1 MSGTSLITA
10 PVVVLIGPTAIG
22 KTALSLEIAARF
34 SCEIISMDS
43 MQVYRFMDI
52 GTAKASPEERALVP
66 HHLIDIIDPD
76 DQYDAA
82 RFVDDALRAIADI
95 TGRGRVPLITGGT
108 GLYLTALTKGL
119 FEELSV
125 SDEIRDRLRQR
136 LALEGREVLHRQLCA
151 VDPESGERVHINDTQ
166 RLLRGLEIFT
176 ATGIPWSEHLRRQ
189 QAAAPSHRLINML
202 QIGLSCERSQ
212 LYDRIE
218 QRTIKMMCDEFQ
230 LEVEGL
236 LARGYASTLP
246 SMQSIGYRHMLGCI
260 TGQWDRATATIELIR
275 DTRRYAKRQMTWFG
289 RSAEIHWYDREQH
302 SQVLTDLDKFLK

>member
-1 MSGTSLITA
+1 MSGTSLISV

-22 KTALSLEIAARF
+22 KTALSLEIATRF
-34 SCEIISMDS
+34 GCEIISMDS

-66 HHLIDIIDPD
+66 HHLIDNIDPD

-95 TGRGRVPLITGGT
+95 SGRGRVPLITGGT

-125 SDEIRDRLRQR
+125 SDEIRDSLRQR
-136 LALEGREVLHRQLCA
+136 LDLEGREALHRQLCA
-151 VDPESGERVHINDTQ
+151 VDPESGQRIHINDTQ

-189 QAAAPSHRLINML
+189 QAAAPSHRLNNML

>member
-22 KTALSLEIAARF
+22 KTALSLEIATRF

-82 RFVDDALRAIADI
+82 RFVNDAMQAIADI

-136 LALEGREVLHRQLCA
+136 LDMEGRDVLHRPLCA
-151 VDPESGERVHINDTQ
+151 VDPESGQRIHINDTQ

-189 QAAAPSHRLINML
+189 QAAAPSHRLVNML
-202 QIGLSCERSQ
+202 QIGLSCVRSQ
-212 LYDRIE
+212 LYYRIE

-260 TGQWDRATATIELIR
+260 TGQWDRATATTELIR

>member
-22 KTALSLEIAARF
+22 KTALSLEIATSF
-34 SCEIISMDS
+34 CCEIISMDS

-52 GTAKASPEERALVP
+52 GTAKASQEERAMVP

-119 FEELSV
+119 FEEV
-125 SDEIRDRLRQR
+125 RVPEEIRDRHRQR
-136 LALEGREVLHRQLCA
+136 LALEGREALHRELCA
-151 VDPESGERVHINDTQ
+151 VDPESGQRVHINDTQ

-189 QAAAPSHRLINML
+189 QAAAPPRRLINMMQL
-202 QIGLSCERSQ
+202 GLSCERSL

-218 QRTIKMMCDEFQ
+218 KRTINMMCDAFQ
-230 LEVEGL
+230 QEVEGL

-260 TGQWDRATATIELIR
+260 AGQWDRATATTELIR

-289 RSAEIHWYDREQH
+289 RSPEIHWYDRGQH

>member
-236 LARGYASTLP
+236 LARSYASTLP

-260 TGQWDRATATIELIR
+260 TGQWDRATATTELIR